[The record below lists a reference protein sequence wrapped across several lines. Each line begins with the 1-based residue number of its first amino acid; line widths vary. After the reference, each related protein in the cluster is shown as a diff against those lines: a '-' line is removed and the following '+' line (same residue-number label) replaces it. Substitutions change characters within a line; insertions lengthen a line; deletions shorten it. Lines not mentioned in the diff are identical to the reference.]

1 MNQEILDE
9 LINLKIKPIK
19 IVRDFNKIKNS
30 DIYKNN
36 SNVIGMDLNYEK
48 TFDVKIIK
56 NENLTDLFLELEFF
70 FKYK

>member
-19 IVRDFNKIKNS
+19 IVRDFNKIKNFN
-30 DIYKNN
+30 IYKSNR
-36 SNVIGMDLNYEK
+36 NVIGIDLNYEK
-48 TFDVKIIK
+48 TFNVKIIK
-56 NENLTDLFLELEFF
+56 NEHLTDLFHELELF